1 MSENYAPEGV
11 GYAPSKDFRSKKYKQ
26 QDTGALRAGRIPPQA
41 VEMEQAVLGALLL
54 EKDALN
60 KIVDVVRPEMFY
72 KESHKLV
79 YQGAIHLF
87 QNSEPIDILTV
98 KNYLSQQGELEAAG
112 GVYYLTEL
120 TSKVASA
127 ANIEYHA
134 RVIAQKYLM
143 REMIKIGDGMVRDAY
158 DETTDVFDLLDK
170 TEQDLFSLSETNLRR
185 SAQSMSDL
193 VLKTLVKLEE
203 LQGQEGGITGV
214 ATGFTALDQMTSGF
228 HPADLV
234 IIAARPAMGKTAFTL
249 TFARN
254 AAVRNGTPVAFFS
267 LEMDATQLVQRLLCA
282 EAEIDAQKVRTG
294 RLERYEWEQLTNR
307 IGNLSKAPLY
317 IDDTPALSIMD
328 LRAKGRR
335 LKAEKNIGMIVI
347 DYLQLMTGNVSKGGN
362 REQEIA
368 GISRSLKE
376 LAKELSIPIIALS
389 QLSRAVETRGGD
401 KKPMLSDLRESGSI
415 EQDADMVMFLYRP
428 EYYGLTTYED
438 GTSTQGVAEV
448 IIAKQRSGPVGDVK
462 LQFIS
467 KFAKF
472 ANLNDHQN
480 EAAHPGMENGMP
492 GLPNIQPNTITR
504 PSRMN
509 EEAADEGD
517 FNFPF

>member
-1 MSENYAPEGV
+1 MNEQYPPEGV
-11 GYAPSKDFRSKKYKQ
+11 HYAPSAEFLSRKNKNVVPQ
-26 QDTGALRAGRIPPQA
+26 ALRSGRIPPQA
-41 VEMEQAVLGALLL
+41 LEMEQAVLGALLL

-72 KESHKLV
+72 KESNKLIYESV
-79 YQGAIHLF
+79 NKLF
-87 QNSEPIDILTV
+87 QNSEPIDLLTV
-98 KNYLSQQGELEAAG
+98 KNHLSTTGMLEAAG

-143 REMIKIGDGMVRDAY
+143 RELIKIGDGVVNSAF
-158 DETTDVFDLLDK
+158 DETTDVFDLLDR

-185 SAQSMSDL
+185 NYMAMSDL
-193 VLKTLVKLEE
+193 VVTTLKKLEAI
-203 LQGQEGGITGV
+203 QGTEGGVTGV
-214 ATGFTALDQMTSGF
+214 ATGFSLLDQMTSGF

-249 TFARN
+249 SMARN
-254 AAVRNGTPVAFFS
+254 SAVRFGTPVAFFS
-267 LEMDATQLVQRLLCA
+267 LEMDAPQLVQRLLCA
-282 EAEIDAQKVRTG
+282 EAEVDAQKVRTG
-294 RLERYEWEQLTNR
+294 RLERYEWEQLTSR
-307 IGNLSKAPLY
+307 IGGLSKAPLY

-335 LKAEKNIGMIVI
+335 LKAEKNIGMIII
-347 DYLQLMTGNVSKGGN
+347 DYLQLMTGNVKSGGN

-368 GISRSLKE
+368 GISRGLKE

-389 QLSRAVETRGGD
+389 QLSRSVETRGGD

-438 GTSTQGVAEV
+438 GSSTANVCEV

-462 LQFIS
+462 LQFIK

-472 ANLNDHQN
+472 ADLDDHNLEQSLAQQGFGQGNS
-480 EAAHPGMENGMP
+480 G
-492 GLPNIQPNTITR
+492 TITR
-504 PSRMN
+504 QSRIN
-509 EEAADEGD
+509 EESHSNAPSGGGD
-517 FNFPF
+517 FFPF